1 MDLLTK
7 VSVYTIPGMPA
18 RQTPEGIVETVEMY
32 TGQSIRTIT
41 RKREVVEA
49 RQITMYVLK
58 QRTNLS
64 LAAIGAV
71 CGNKDHS
78 TVLHALK
85 TVENL
90 LITDKKFTA
99 NYEPLLNQFN
109 LK

>member
-7 VSVYTIPGMPA
+7 VSVYAIPGMPA

-64 LAAIGAV
+64 LAAIGTV

-90 LITDKKFTA
+90 LETDRQYKA
-99 NYEPLLNQFN
+99 NYAKLLTHFG
-109 LK
+109 L